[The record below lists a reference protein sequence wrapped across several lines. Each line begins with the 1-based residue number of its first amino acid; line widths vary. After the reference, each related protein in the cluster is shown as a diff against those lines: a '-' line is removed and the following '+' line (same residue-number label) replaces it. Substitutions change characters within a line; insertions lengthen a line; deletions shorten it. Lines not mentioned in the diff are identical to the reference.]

1 MIEFSMAFFSK
12 IERNEKE
19 KSVEFIEKNFL
30 SKFSLM
36 SFAAI
41 ATVRGGDYGR
51 GFRTESSNKYVVLLA
66 FEVLA
71 DSLDILPQKGNYSD
85 KNGER
90 EGRNSRINW
99 TRTIRLIFWRTIVIE
114 FQRTFFCSPLRR
126 N

>member
-90 EGRNSRINW
+90 EGRYCGCSCRC
-99 TRTIRLIFWRTIVIE
+99 
-114 FQRTFFCSPLRR
+114 FCRSGCGGLCRR
-126 N
+126 CRGGFCCSCRGRVC